1 MPFAFDHVARVVPDI
16 AEAVQFIVDLIPGSR
31 VDVCTL
37 VLPSIGTIGVSLSV
51 RSVED
56 IEEPGGGVRR
66 RVGCGFVGLP
76 PRYEV
81 ALQRYIM
88 RLEREG
94 SGRDS

>member
-1 MPFAFDHVARVVPDI
+1 MDI
-16 AEAVQFIVDLIPGSR
+16 SIGGVGLAGLPSDLDLSPGSR

-37 VLPSIGTIGVSLSV
+37 VLPSIGTIGVSLTV

-56 IEEPGGGVRR
+56 NEEPGRGVRR

-88 RLEREG
+88 RLERLG
-94 SGRDS
+94 SGRD